1 MPDFGALSDLFSNV
15 ADAFGVVSGFGGS
28 LADPFGDLDGDAKGE
43 GANALFTGSLE
54 ALGLG
59 E

>member
-28 LADPFGDLDGDAKGE
+28 LADPFGDLGDNE
-43 GANALFTGSLE
+43 LFLGSLD

-59 E
+59 EAPAA